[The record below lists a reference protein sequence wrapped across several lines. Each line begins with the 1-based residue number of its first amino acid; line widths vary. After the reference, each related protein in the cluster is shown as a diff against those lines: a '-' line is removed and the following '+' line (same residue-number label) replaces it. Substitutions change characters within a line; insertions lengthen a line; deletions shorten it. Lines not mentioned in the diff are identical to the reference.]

1 MLSLAAR
8 MLRHRIGSALATLI
22 ALATGVMIL
31 MSMGVLV
38 ESGLRNRLTPQRY
51 AAADVVLAH
60 RDITFTGKDLDGD
73 TTSTTVVLPE
83 GGTGPVT
90 LVGQL
95 RGVPGVATVVA
106 DVAIPVV
113 PLAAGT
119 VPAVG
124 HGWSSAALTPYRMVA
139 GDRPGADDEIVV
151 DARLAAAAG
160 DALRP
165 GRQADVV
172 VGGTPRRYRV
182 SGVAEADHLSGRPAV
197 VFFTDARA
205 SALAPVPGRVAAI
218 GVIAAPGADRAT
230 LTAAVGRLAG
240 TAGAEAYAGA
250 DRGLAEQSGGT
261 AARDLLIQVGAAFGG
276 YVVLLIVFVVAGT

>member
-38 ESGLRNRLTPQRY
+38 ESGLRYRPTPQRY
-51 AAADVVLAH
+51 AAADVVVAH

-83 GGTGPVT
+83 GGTVPVT

-106 DVAIPVV
+106 DVSIPVV

-124 HGWSSAALTPYRMVA
+124 HGWSTPPLTPYRVGA
-139 GDRPGADDEIVV
+139 G
-151 DARLAAAAG
+151 
-160 DALRP
+160 
-165 GRQADVV
+165 
-172 VGGTPRRYRV
+172 
-182 SGVAEADHLSGRPAV
+182 GRP
-197 VFFTDARA
+197 RA
-205 SALAPVPGRVAAI
+205 GG
-218 GVIAAPGADRAT
+218 GVG
-230 LTAAVGRLAG
+230 
-240 TAGAEAYAGA
+240 AGAPPPAGP
-250 DRGLAEQSGGT
+250 RGS
-261 AARDLLIQVGAAFGG
+261 
-276 YVVLLIVFVVAGT
+276 

>member
-38 ESGLRNRLTPQRY
+38 ESGLRYRPTPQRY
-51 AAADVVLAH
+51 AAADVVVAH

-83 GGTGPVT
+83 GGTVPVT

-106 DVAIPVV
+106 DVSIPVV

-124 HGWSSAALTPYRMVA
+124 HGWSSAALTPYRMGA
-139 GDRPGADDEIVV
+139 GGPPRAGDEIVV
-151 DARLAAAAG
+151 GARPPAAARGAP
-160 DALRP
+160 RP
-165 GRQADVV
+165 GPPA
-172 VGGTPRRYRV
+172 PR
-182 SGVAEADHLSGRPAV
+182 
-197 VFFTDARA
+197 
-205 SALAPVPGRVAAI
+205 PG
-218 GVIAAPGADRAT
+218 
-230 LTAAVGRLAG
+230 
-240 TAGAEAYAGA
+240 
-250 DRGLAEQSGGT
+250 
-261 AARDLLIQVGAAFGG
+261 
-276 YVVLLIVFVVAGT
+276 

>member
-106 DVAIPVV
+106 DVSIPVV

-139 GDRPGADDEIVV
+139 GGPPRPDAEIGLGPRPA
-151 DARLAAAAG
+151 ARG
-160 DALRP
+160 RGALRP
-165 GRQADVV
+165 GRRARRA
-172 VGGTPRRYRV
+172 GGGPPR
-182 SGVAEADHLSGRPAV
+182 
-197 VFFTDARA
+197 
-205 SALAPVPGRVAAI
+205 
-218 GVIAAPGADRAT
+218 
-230 LTAAVGRLAG
+230 
-240 TAGAEAYAGA
+240 
-250 DRGLAEQSGGT
+250 
-261 AARDLLIQVGAAFGG
+261 
-276 YVVLLIVFVVAGT
+276 